1 MKERP
6 ELIVPGSSQRAIM
19 GNEKCD
25 NYGKSQGSL
34 WLLVP
39 SSEDDARSDMP
50 YFHIQMIYGEKS
62 PRMTM
67 KGQGKSSHVIVT
79 TLDKDGYKNGQKSVW
94 KVFMH
99 SK

>member
-1 MKERP
+1 MMMKERP

-39 SSEDDARSDMP
+39 SSEDDSRSDMP
-50 YFHIQMIYGEKS
+50 YFHI
-62 PRMTM
+62 
-67 KGQGKSSHVIVT
+67 
-79 TLDKDGYKNGQKSVW
+79 
-94 KVFMH
+94 
-99 SK
+99 